1 MYRAPTL
8 RGMGAAQ
15 EGGIEMDMN
24 YEAERRMD
32 AVMGRVLQVGVTM
45 AAALVV
51 VGGILY
57 VTRHAMP
64 ATDYRHFHGEPAEYK
79 TLRGIWEDARAL
91 HGRGLIQLGLLVL
104 IATPVAR
111 VVFSVYAFLK
121 QRDWTYVV
129 VTAIV
134 LGLLSYSLFFGK

>member
-1 MYRAPTL
+1 MTS
-8 RGMGAAQ
+8 
-15 EGGIEMDMN
+15 MN

-32 AVMGRVLQVGVTM
+32 AVMGRVLQVGVTF
-45 AAALVV
+45 AAALALI
-51 VGGILY
+51 GGIVYL
-57 VTRHAMP
+57 TRDGVP
-64 ATDYRHFHGEPAEYK
+64 GTDYRNFHGEPAEYS

-121 QRDWTYVV
+121 QRDWTYVA
-129 VTAIV
+129 VTLIV
-134 LGLLSYSLFFGK
+134 LALLVYSLFFGA

>member
-1 MYRAPTL
+1 
-8 RGMGAAQ
+8 
-15 EGGIEMDMN
+15 MDMN

-32 AVMGRVLQVGVTM
+32 AVMGRVLQAGVTIT
-45 AAALVV
+45 AALVL

-57 VTRHAMP
+57 LTRHAMP
-64 ATDYRHFHGEPAEYK
+64 AMDYRHFHGEPAEYN